1 MEQNIETKDVQRTEY
16 LDKNGLDMLW
26 AKVKENTHNQVEV
39 ERNRAVAKENSITNS
54 LSEFVSKTTTDAQ
67 SLKSELSVS
76 NSLHIIDGSNTDS
89 HITII
94 CDGIS
99 NADNN
104 ANHVYATDGSIA
116 DLTQYLKIDDAYQG
130 CIPYYNKYTEREI
143 QRYQLADKE
152 GIELSSYGTRTELLG
167 TDIAISSG
175 SEDLKLTRS
184 GIYIN
189 SYGGESNHFYLD
201 VNSQPRLGLYD
212 NKCAISAKIYGN
224 TQNAIIGIRKHNYGG
239 DNTYDLEL
247 SADGIE
253 MMSKTTKD
261 IVTANKSTAHIGLD
275 DDQTEY
281 TYVAP
286 LENGKV
292 PTKYLTA
299 ATKESLG
306 VVKVGDG
313 INVTD
318 GTISIDQEYLVDM
331 MSYGVEWDTTVA
343 DPACTRIGNMSYH
356 KSLPIQSQYKGCLV
370 KNGKV
375 NYYLDPNDWSK
386 KADGTPSVLDGTD
399 GDVMVHIPKFY
410 GKSGSNGNKRWVR
423 IATKKIDSSWVEIP
437 EMFVSAY
444 RITTYTDSNTSKVAS
459 VVNTTENYRG
469 GSNRSSND
477 KYLDTDKFR
486 TDLGKPRTN
495 VSRSTMRTN
504 ANNSGQELLCYE
516 YYKWVFYWAYVI
528 EYANFNSQKE
538 FNSELTSDGCH
549 QGGLG
554 SGLTNWNSSDWSKYN
569 NNNPITPCGYTNEF
583 GNFSGVKQ
591 ILIPQTQID
600 DSTTVN
606 EKTLYAN
613 RWRGF
618 ENPFGDIW
626 TNLDGI
632 VLKRDSA
639 NAESK
644 VYTTYDSSKFGDDTS
659 VMNVAGVEVATD
671 GYTKEFDLRETGE
684 IIPQLVGRSESTYK
698 CDYNWC
704 NSQYTDKRT
713 LLVGGLSYYS
723 GLAGLGCFNS
733 FDGVG
738 IARSDVGF
746 RSVVLAAIP
755 EVDTSDFVSK
765 TTTDNQSIKSGL
777 NVYNNLNIVD
787 GNNESLIDLSIHNT
801 PYDTHT
807 NSSIAVK
814 SFFDGIVDGQ
824 QTYQKGGCMIEM
836 VAGDQRNPYIL
847 ISTGTE
853 DSYTGEKE
861 MKITKSGIIQKSHMY
876 DEDTNYYFAA
886 NGTVNDIYNTDNK
899 DIYRR
904 FDDIDT
910 SVDNEGIFVSSW
922 NNLTEETEGVRI
934 KNSGISITNGSQNE
948 VFATDGSIAD
958 LTQYVLKSIYDEKIT
973 ALESRIAALEANHT
987 TE

>member
-1 MEQNIETKDVQRTEY
+1 MKENIETKDVQITEY
-16 LDKNGLDMLW
+16 LDKNGLDTLW

-54 LSEFVSKTTTDAQ
+54 LSEFISKTATDTQ
-67 SLKSELSVS
+67 SLKSELSVH
-76 NSLHIIDGSNTDS
+76 NSLHIVDGSNTDNNTT
-89 HITII
+89 IT

-99 NADNN
+99 NTDNN
-104 ANHVYATDGSIA
+104 ANHVFATDGSIA
-116 DLTQYLKIDDAYQG
+116 DLTQYAKIGDAYLG
-130 CIPYYNKYTEREI
+130 CIPYYNKYTESKI
-143 QRYQLADKE
+143 QRYQLADRE
-152 GIELSSYGTRTELLG
+152 GIELSSYGTRTKLLG
-167 TDIAISSG
+167 SDIAIYSG
-175 SEDLKLTRS
+175 SENLKLTQS
-184 GIYIN
+184 GISID
-189 SYGGESNHFYLD
+189 SYGGTSNHFYLD
-201 VNSQPRLGLYD
+201 VNSQPEFNLYD
-212 NKCAISAKIYGN
+212 DKCNISAKIYSDGY
-224 TQNAIIGIRKHNYGG
+224 ARIGIRNHNYGQS
-239 DNTYDLEL
+239 TYDLKL
-247 SADGIE
+247 SSDGIE
-253 MMSKTTKD
+253 MLSKTTKD
-261 IVTANKSTAHIGLD
+261 IVTANNSTAHIGLD

-299 ATKESLG
+299 ATKESIG

-313 INVTD
+313 LNITD
-318 GTISIDQEYLVDM
+318 GTISVDPEYLIDM

-386 KADGTPSVLDGTD
+386 KADGTPSILDGTD

-423 IATKKIDSSWVEIP
+423 IATTRIDSSWVEIP

-444 RITTYTDSNTSKVAS
+444 RITTYTDSGTPKVAS

-469 GSNRSSND
+469 GTNRSAND
-477 KYLDTDKFR
+477 QYLDTDKFR

-495 VSRSTMRTN
+495 ISRTAMRVS

-516 YYKWVFYWAYVI
+516 YYKWVFYWSYVI

-554 SGLTNWNSSDWSKYN
+554 SGLTTWDYNNWGKYN

-591 ILIPQTQID
+591 LLIPQTQID

-626 TNLDGI
+626 INLDGI
-632 VLKRDSA
+632 ILKRDSA
-639 NAESK
+639 NQESK
-644 VYTTYDSSKFGDDTS
+644 VYTTSDSSKFGDDTS

-684 IIPQLVGRSESTYK
+684 IIPQLIGGSESTYK
-698 CDYNWC
+698 CDYHWC
-704 NSQYTDKRT
+704 NAQSTDKRT
-713 LLVGGLSYYS
+713 LVVCGCAFNGGE
-723 GLAGLGCFNS
+723 AGLGAFTSNN
-733 FDGVG
+733 GVG
-738 IARSDVGF
+738 VALSHVGF
-746 RSVVLAAIP
+746 RSVVLAA
-755 EVDTSDFVSK
+755 
-765 TTTDNQSIKSGL
+765 
-777 NVYNNLNIVD
+777 
-787 GNNESLIDLSIHNT
+787 
-801 PYDTHT
+801 
-807 NSSIAVK
+807 
-814 SFFDGIVDGQ
+814 
-824 QTYQKGGCMIEM
+824 
-836 VAGDQRNPYIL
+836 
-847 ISTGTE
+847 
-853 DSYTGEKE
+853 
-861 MKITKSGIIQKSHMY
+861 
-876 DEDTNYYFAA
+876 
-886 NGTVNDIYNTDNK
+886 
-899 DIYRR
+899 
-904 FDDIDT
+904 
-910 SVDNEGIFVSSW
+910 
-922 NNLTEETEGVRI
+922 
-934 KNSGISITNGSQNE
+934 
-948 VFATDGSIAD
+948 
-958 LTQYVLKSIYDEKIT
+958 
-973 ALESRIAALEANHT
+973 
-987 TE
+987 